1 MKKKR
6 APLKKKHRVI
16 SRKYNKGSMS
26 TGVGFGILGML
37 AIFAMG
43 TMMIGN
49 VTPVSKHDNQKE
61 VIIKQAT
68 PEVSKPVLQLQTFPA
83 ITLTPTPT
91 PTLPP
96 QPNEKGGFNYGE
108 GPGGNSAP
116 DKGSGANTGS
126 AI

>member
-1 MKKKR
+1 VAKK
-6 APLKKKHRVI
+6 AKKI
-16 SRKYNKGSMS
+16 NYSKGSMS

-49 VTPVSKHDNQKE
+49 VTPHRHNDNTQE
-61 VIIKQAT
+61 VIVQHAT

-96 QPNEKGGFNYGE
+96 EPHEKGGTNYGE
-108 GPGGNSAP
+108 GPGGHSAP
-116 DKGSGANTGS
+116 DRGNGGNPGS